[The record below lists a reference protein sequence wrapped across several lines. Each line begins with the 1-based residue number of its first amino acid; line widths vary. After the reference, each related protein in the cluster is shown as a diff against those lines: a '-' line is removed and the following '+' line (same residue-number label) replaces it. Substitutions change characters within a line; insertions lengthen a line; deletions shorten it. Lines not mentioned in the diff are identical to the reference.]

1 MNLVPCSENCRW
13 QSDGMCTLKDL
24 TRPANSAGSECR
36 YFEKTDIQ
44 PCGNSAVKMT
54 LNVMPFAL
62 VLRKNILDLIISH
75 AAGFHL
81 FNY

>member
-44 PCGNSAVKMT
+44 PCGNSA
-54 LNVMPFAL
+54 
-62 VLRKNILDLIISH
+62 
-75 AAGFHL
+75 
-81 FNY
+81 

>member
-24 TRPANSAGSECR
+24 TLPANSAGSECR

-44 PCGNSAVKMT
+44 PCGNSAEAGTRHIGCRNRNRASEAV
-54 LNVMPFAL
+54 PEAL
-62 VLRKNILDLIISH
+62 FFMDSLCRRIS
-75 AAGFHL
+75 
-81 FNY
+81 

>member
-13 QSDGMCTLKDL
+13 QSGGMCTLKDL

-44 PCGNSAVKMT
+44 PCGNSAE
-54 LNVMPFAL
+54 
-62 VLRKNILDLIISH
+62 
-75 AAGFHL
+75 AGTRHIG
-81 FNY
+81 

>member
-44 PCGNSAVKMT
+44 PCGNSAEDGT
-54 LNVMPFAL
+54 
-62 VLRKNILDLIISH
+62 RNI
-75 AAGFHL
+75 G
-81 FNY
+81 